1 MSPFGFSTQPVGQ
14 ASPTGRAYFPTG
26 GTPLVSGHCI
36 DSYRFVVTI
45 PPTRV
50 VLLTVISRAVV
61 VPHPPLLVPELV
73 TGAAAE
79 TEPLRTACVTAAREL
94 TEVSADW
101 LAIGV
106 DQSGPTL
113 VPLIARGTF
122 LGYGV
127 DVPIGLA
134 TGADA
139 PVDPDL
145 PLPALIAGW
154 LRERAGARTVRVR
167 LLPPELSVADC
178 VDLGADLAADPLPMA
193 LLVLADGPNRIGD
206 AAPAR
211 PDDRAGPFDD
221 DLRAALGKPDPA
233 AIAAIDPAL
242 AADLGVAARPALQ
255 VLAGAALATGRPWQA
270 RELYS
275 GAPYGVGYHVAV
287 WDPS

>member
-1 MSPFGFSTQPVGQ
+1 M
-14 ASPTGRAYFPTG
+14 
-26 GTPLVSGHCI
+26 
-36 DSYRFVVTI
+36 
-45 PPTRV
+45 
-50 VLLTVISRAVV
+50 LTVISRAVV

-94 TEVSADW
+94 TEVTTDW

-106 DQSGPTL
+106 DPNGPTL
-113 VPLIARGTF
+113 IPPIARGTF

-127 DVPIGLA
+127 DVPVGLA
-134 TGADA
+134 AGADA

-154 LRERAGARTVRVR
+154 LRARAGARTVRVQ
-167 LLPPELSVADC
+167 LLPPELSVGDC
-178 VDLGADLAADPLPMA
+178 IDIGADLAADPLPMG

-211 PDDRAGPFDD
+211 PDKRAEPFDE
-221 DLRAALGKPDPA
+221 DLRVALGKPDPA

-242 AADLGVAARPALQ
+242 ATELGVTARPALQ
-255 VLAGAALATGRPWQA
+255 VLAGAALAGGQPWQS

>member
-1 MSPFGFSTQPVGQ
+1 MV
-14 ASPTGRAYFPTG
+14 AA
-26 GTPLVSGHCI
+26 
-36 DSYRFVVTI
+36 

-50 VLLTVISRAVV
+50 ILLTVISRAVL

-79 TEPLRTACVTAAREL
+79 TEPLRAACVAAAREL
-94 TEVSADW
+94 AEVSRDW
-101 LAIGV
+101 LAIAV
-106 DQSGPTL
+106 DASGPRI
-113 VPLIARGTF
+113 VPSIARGTF

-127 DVPIGLA
+127 DVPVGLA
-134 TGADA
+134 DSADTM
-139 PVDPDL
+139 VDPDL
-145 PLPALIAGW
+145 PLPALIAAW
-154 LRERAGARTVRVR
+154 LRAEAGARTVRVQ
-167 LLPPELSVADC
+167 LLPPGTSRTDC
-178 VDLGADLAADPLPMA
+178 LDLGTDLAADPRPIG
-193 LLVLADGPNRIGD
+193 LLVLADGSNHIGE

-211 PDDRAGPFDD
+211 PDDRAEPFDE

-242 AADLGVAARPALQ
+242 ATELGVTALPAFH
-255 VLAGAALATGRPWQA
+255 VLAGVALAAQHDRHSEPWTA

>member
-1 MSPFGFSTQPVGQ
+1 V
-14 ASPTGRAYFPTG
+14 
-26 GTPLVSGHCI
+26 VSA
-36 DSYRFVVTI
+36 

-50 VLLTVISRAVV
+50 ILLTVISRAVV

-73 TGAAAE
+73 TGAVAE

-94 TEVSADW
+94 TEVSTDW

-106 DQSGPTL
+106 DQNGPTL
-113 VPLIARGTF
+113 IPPIARGTF

-127 DVPIGLA
+127 DVPVGLA
-134 TGADA
+134 RGADA

-154 LRERAGARTVRVR
+154 LRERADARTVRVQ

-178 VDLGADLAADPLPMA
+178 FDLGADLAADPLPMG
-193 LLVLADGPNRIGD
+193 LLVLADGPNRIGE

-211 PDDRAGPFDD
+211 PDERAEPFDD
-221 DLRAALGKPDPA
+221 DLRVALGKPDPA

-242 AADLGVAARPALQ
+242 ATELGVTARPALQ
-255 VLAGAALATGRPWQA
+255 VLAAVALAGGQSWRS